1 MFVPGQW
8 CTRKSMRC
16 GVCPVGFTGR
26 RYWDG
31 VWGARSLLG
40 INTYK
45 GKREE
50 AGLRIEQGEKS
61 SSHANLTKP
70 RQPGQGALEYCPSEW
85 STLGGNGW
93 AFIPLSHSVTGR
105 RLPLEEHN
113 LGQSGSLQI
122 RQMLKE
128 LTAGDCLLTSLPSVG
143 QHVLPWRRPGWCIFV
158 STTIYPLHLSFWIP
172 SGLSSRGAT

>member
-1 MFVPGQW
+1 MKWRRGKKHLHFQYLYLI
-8 CTRKSMRC
+8 TS
-16 GVCPVGFTGR
+16 FTIYFHKDR
-26 RYWDG
+26 
-31 VWGARSLLG
+31 
-40 INTYK
+40 
-45 GKREE
+45 
-50 AGLRIEQGEKS
+50 
-61 SSHANLTKP
+61 
-70 RQPGQGALEYCPSEW
+70 

-143 QHVLPWRRPGWCIFV
+143 QHVLP
-158 STTIYPLHLSFWIP
+158 
-172 SGLSSRGAT
+172 